1 MKRVLIL
8 TALVLM
14 IATSLMAGTLA
25 NYTTTIDALAT
36 GSVIAK
42 EFVLLES
49 GTDTFET
56 DVKIAPSETET
67 WSFAVKN
74 YNGTVISETAMDLD
88 FTVSVA
94 ASTGKSEIAPLVVRV
109 LNSENDVVATRTGA
123 GTMTFDSGFLLS
135 ATGQEQVY
143 TVLVEWPSD
152 DDIDINYAG
161 SGFGSTVS
169 VSVTGTQE

>member
-1 MKRVLIL
+1 MKKILVL

-49 GTDTFET
+49 GTDTFAS
-56 DVKIAPSETET
+56 DVKIAPSENET

-74 YNGTVISETAMDLD
+74 YNGSVVSETAMDLD

-94 ASTGKSEIAPLVVRV
+94 ASTGKSAIAPLVVTV
-109 LNSENDVVATRTGA
+109 KDSDNDVVATRTGA
-123 GTMTFDSGFLLS
+123 GTMTFDSGFAV
-135 ATGQEQVY
+135 ATSGQEQVY
-143 TVLVEWPSD
+143 TVVVEWPSND
-152 DDIDINYAG
+152 DVDLNYAG

-169 VSVTGTQE
+169 ISVTGTQE